1 MVRHKLEHLLTNNN
15 LVLHRC
21 VDTIEQQD
29 DRRPHSAAVLRP
41 VGGHM
46 RWKLRW
52 QGPLSL
58 FLSFE
63 LLKGEER
70 KLLRL
75 SVFQDGEVFLAE
87 MILRRMP
94 RRVCDYNVQLHQTRR
109 RADHACGVRRA
120 LLDLGSSEWRAQANA

>member
-1 MVRHKLEHLLTNNN
+1 MIRHELEHLLTNND

-46 RWKLRW
+46 RWKLPW
-52 QGPLSL
+52 QWALSL

-63 LLKGEER
+63 LLKREER
-70 KLLRL
+70 KLLRR
-75 SVFQDGEVFLAE
+75 SVLQDGEVL
-87 MILRRMP
+87 LTKLVLSRKP
-94 RRVCDYNVQLHQTRR
+94 RRLCVDNRQT
-109 RADHACGVRRA
+109 HH
-120 LLDLGSSEWRAQANA
+120 

>member
-1 MVRHKLEHLLTNNN
+1 MIRHELEHLLTNND

-52 QGPLSL
+52 QWALPL

-75 SVFQDGEVFLAE
+75 SVLQDGEVLLAE
-87 MILRRMP
+87 LVLRRMP
-94 RRVCDYNVQLHQTRR
+94 GRVCDDNVQLPHTPLHSDHCPELTRPLL
-109 RADHACGVRRA
+109 A
-120 LLDLGSSEWRAQANA
+120 LASTHTPP